1 MPIPVHVLWMQAVA
15 LFLVGIEPRAAAHPA
30 GAAEHMLD
38 AIGTDSGYDIDG
50 VGVEQASNRDF
61 FSVAA
66 QQLPSEV
73 ERSNGSGYFAAV
85 YIAIDVESGFLLSGP
100 VAVWVIVSAQ
110 MSRPS

>member
-1 MPIPVHVLWMQAVA
+1 MAATVRQLTPDAPDRRGKQRIPQ
-15 LFLVGIEPRAAAHPA
+15 PA
-30 GAAEHMLD
+30 
-38 AIGTDSGYDIDG
+38 G

-85 YIAIDVESGFLLSGP
+85 YIAIDVESGFLPIGSGCCLGNRQRP
-100 VAVWVIVSAQ
+100 NVASLVALAY
-110 MSRPS
+110 RL